1 MNAQYSPALHQS
13 IDAFRAPA
21 LYLRLREHK
30 LPEGMLLLL
39 RIAAGDSQAI
49 ELGQSMSNET
59 GSAVSEAAVMFIQH
73 LMFYPGSSSFRV
85 LGVEPSASDAQI
97 KEHYRWLVRWLHPD
111 RNADEW
117 DAVYAERVTLAW
129 QDLRTPDRRLAY
141 EESLAHDAPAPE
153 WIPPPAAPLTPAPRL
168 RPAAPAPKEFV
179 LSARTVRRL
188 PAMILAGFTL
198 CAAAVL
204 GLQYYPVQDPPAVGA
219 EASDAG
225 DPAQGADLAASAA
238 RIRDAEYVASADE
251 PAMPAPPAPV
261 AIAQTPPAQLVPAQ
275 REPAMAAAPAPMATA
290 PVAQAPIAATSI
302 AAAPPKVAIAMR
314 PTPPAKLPAQAAA
327 APAPPLAMTKAA
339 IRKAAAMPQTLL
351 VQDTEAAAVATS
363 AAATVSA
370 PSESTAA
377 PVAKMDEAAAR
388 DVILRFR
395 SAYASGNLN
404 QVRSLLARNSAN
416 LEKEQAAT
424 LKTYRKLFESSVS
437 RHMEI
442 SNPSWLGNRDSAI
455 LVASF
460 EAWIQPV
467 GKSEE
472 RRVQGD
478 IRFDLQNEDG
488 QMRIIRVRHMAK
500 GG

>member
-1 MNAQYSPALHQS
+1 MNAQYSPALHQA

-30 LPEGMLLLL
+30 LPEDMLLLL

-49 ELGQSMSNET
+49 ELGESMSSET
-59 GSAVSEAAVMFIQH
+59 ASAVKEAAVMFIQH

-141 EESLAHDAPAPE
+141 EESLAHEAPASE
-153 WIPPPAAPLTPAPRL
+153 WTPPPPAAVAPAPRL
-168 RPAAPAPKEFV
+168 RPAAPAPEEFV

-198 CAAAVL
+198 CAVAVL
-204 GLQYYPVQDPPAVGA
+204 GLQYYPVQDAPAVGV
-219 EASDAG
+219 EAADAG
-225 DPAQGADLAASAA
+225 DPAKAADLAESEAKRREA
-238 RIRDAEYVASADE
+238 DYVVSTGV
-251 PAMPAPPAPV
+251 PAMPAASAPV
-261 AIAQTPPAQLVPAQ
+261 PAAQSPTQPVAPAAP
-275 REPAMAAAPAPMATA
+275 EPALAAAPAPVPKATTLIVPA
-290 PVAQAPIAATSI
+290 PKAPALPKASLAIRS
-302 AAAPPKVAIAMR
+302 APPAM
-314 PTPPAKLPAQAAA
+314 LPASAGAT
-327 APAPPLAMTKAA
+327 PAPNSLAMTNAA
-339 IRKAAAMPQTLL
+339 NRKLAAKSQASI
-351 VQDTEAAAVATS
+351 VQDKQSASVAAPTAPTL
-363 AAATVSA
+363 SA

-388 DVILRFR
+388 AVILRFR

-404 QVRSLLARNSAN
+404 QVRSLLARNSAK

-442 SNPSWLGNRDSAI
+442 SNPSWLGDRDSAI

-488 QMRIIRVRHMAK
+488 EMRIIRVRHIAK